1 MKHRLQIIHRS
12 LGLAALTGTLAA
24 TLAGTLLSGSVMAAT
39 PMAEKQAPGYYRMML
54 GSFEVTA
61 LSDGTVKLPVDDLL
75 LNTTKEHVQERLAD
89 NFLSAPL
96 PTSVNG
102 YLINTGNKLVL
113 IDTGAGSL
121 FGPTL
126 GNLANNMKAS
136 GYEPGQVDEIYLT
149 HMHPDHVGG
158 LISDGKIVFPNAT
171 IRANQ
176 DDADY
181 WLSEE
186 KLNAAAEGAKGFFK
200 GAMASLNPY
209 VEAGQFEAFDGN
221 GQILPG
227 ISTIEA
233 KGHTPGHT
241 LYKVESDGNIL
252 MLWGD
257 LIHVAAVQFPEP
269 DIAIQFDTNSDN
281 AVSAR
286 VNEFERAADAGY
298 LVGSAHLSFP
308 GLGHLT
314 QAGQGYEF
322 IPANYEAGE

>member
-1 MKHRLQIIHRS
+1 MKHRLQVIHRS
-12 LGLAALTGTLAA
+12 LGLAALTGTL
-24 TLAGTLLSGSVMAAT
+24 LSGPVMAAA
-39 PMAEKQAPGYYRMML
+39 PMAEKQAPGYYRTML

-75 LNTTKEHVQERLAD
+75 LNTTKEHVHKRLAD
-89 NFLSAPL
+89 NYVSAPL
-96 PTSVNG
+96 STSVNG
-102 YLINTGNKLVL
+102 YLINTGDKLVL

-126 GNLANNMKAS
+126 GNLVDNLKAS
-136 GYEPGQVDEIYLT
+136 GYEPGQVDAIYLT

-158 LISDGKIVFPNAT
+158 LISDGQIVFPNAT

-186 KLNAAAEGAKGFFK
+186 KLNAAEESAKGFFQ

-209 VEAGQFEAFDGN
+209 VKAGQFEAFEGN
-221 GQILPG
+221 SQILTG
-227 ISTIEA
+227 ISTVEA

-241 LYKVESDGNIL
+241 MYKVESEGNIL

-257 LIHVAAVQFPEP
+257 LIHVAAVQFLEP
-269 DIAIQFDTNSDN
+269 DIAIQFDSNSEN
-281 AVSAR
+281 AVRER
-286 VNEFERAADAGY
+286 VDEFEHAADVGY

-308 GLGHLT
+308 GLGHVKE
-314 QAGQGYEF
+314 AGKGYEF
-322 IPANYEAGE
+322 IPANYETGE

>member
-1 MKHRLQIIHRS
+1 MKHRLQVIHRS
-12 LGLAALTGTLAA
+12 LGLMALTGTL
-24 TLAGTLLSGSVMAAT
+24 LSGTVMAAA
-39 PMAEKQAPGYYRMML
+39 PMAEKQAPGYYRMVL

-75 LNTTKEHVQERLAD
+75 LNTTREHVHERLAD
-89 NFLSAPL
+89 NYLSAPL
-96 PTSVNG
+96 STSVNG
-102 YLINTGNKLVL
+102 YLINTGDKLVL

-126 GNLANNMKAS
+126 GNLVDNLKAS
-136 GYEPGQVDEIYLT
+136 GYEPRQVDAIYIT

-158 LISDGKIVFPNAT
+158 LISDGNIVFPNAT

-176 DDADY
+176 VDANY

-186 KLNAAAEGAKGFFK
+186 NLNAAEKNAKGFFQ

-209 VEAGQFEAFDGN
+209 VKAGQFEAFEGN
-221 GQILPG
+221 SQILTG
-227 ISTIEA
+227 ISTVEA

-241 LYKVESDGNIL
+241 MYKVESEGNIL

-269 DIAIQFDTNSDN
+269 DIAIQFDTNSEN
-281 AVSAR
+281 AVR
-286 VNEFERAADAGY
+286 ERMDEFEHAADVGY

-308 GLGHLT
+308 GLGHVT
-314 QAGQGYEF
+314 KAGEGYKF
-322 IPANYEAGE
+322 IPANYETGE